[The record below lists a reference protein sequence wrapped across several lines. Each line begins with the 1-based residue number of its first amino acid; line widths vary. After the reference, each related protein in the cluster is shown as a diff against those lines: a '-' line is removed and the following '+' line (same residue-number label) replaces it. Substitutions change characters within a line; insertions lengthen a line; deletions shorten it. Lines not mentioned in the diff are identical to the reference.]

1 MKTIKTI
8 NHTKNLISLALFQL
22 MLKHE
27 YNDITVKDICNK
39 AGVSRMSFYR
49 YYNKKD
55 DIFVDFCDARF
66 EEFYMEYLNHRELTL
81 EEFTIST
88 FYFFKKYARQLGVL
102 KKAGKEQILIE
113 QFNGYAKFLMI
124 HSSSKSVQ
132 QLFYN
137 PVVAPF
143 LAGGLFNLL
152 MSWLNTGM
160 EKSPEE
166 MCESLLSIPTLL
178 SETDMRK

>member
-8 NHTKNLISLALFQL
+8 NHTKSLISLSLFQL

-27 YNDITVKDICNK
+27 YNDITVKDICKK

-55 DIFVDFCDARF
+55 DIFIDFCDARF
-66 EEFYMEYLNHRELTL
+66 EEFYLEYLNHKDITL
-81 EEFTIST
+81 EQFIHSM
-88 FYFFKKYARQLGVL
+88 FLFFEKYSRQLGIL
-102 KKAGKEQILIE
+102 KKAGKEQLLIE

-124 HSSSKSVQ
+124 HSTSKSIQ

-137 PVVAPF
+137 QVVAPF

-152 MSWLNTGM
+152 MSWLNSGM
-160 EKSPEE
+160 EKTPKE
-166 MCESLLSIPTLL
+166 MCDALLSIPSTLK
-178 SETDMRK
+178 DADIK

>member
-1 MKTIKTI
+1 
-8 NHTKNLISLALFQL
+8 

-49 YYNKKD
+49 YYDKKD

-66 EEFYMEYLNHRELTL
+66 EEFYMEYLNHRDITI
-81 EEFTIST
+81 EEFCIST
-88 FYFFKKYARQLGVL
+88 FYFFKKYARQLGIL

-124 HSSSKSVQ
+124 HSSSKEVQ

-137 PVVAPF
+137 QVVAPF

-152 MSWLNTGM
+152 MNWLNSGM

-166 MCESLLSIPTLL
+166 MTKALLSIPSVLT
-178 SETDMRK
+178 EAEKNK